1 MDFTTQPT
9 PGDGM
14 IAGDSVPLSPHA
26 YFVVLTKPYVGQT
39 MLNIAGRYTAACRLG
54 HQERITLT
62 K

>member
-14 IAGDSVPLSPHA
+14 IAGDSVLISPQAH
-26 YFVVLTKPYVGQT
+26 FVVLTKPYVGKT
-39 MLNIAGRYTAACRLG
+39 MLYIVGRYTAACRLG